1 MTTSMER
8 FGAQVRR
15 QRGEMSL
22 REVASQV
29 GISAPYLHDIEHGRR
44 SPSAETM
51 LKLAKAL
58 GVPDQAPLWDALCGR
73 MPADIERLVLASPD
87 RWDELRAMLKRPKTV
102 RAK

>member
-1 MTTSMER
+1 MTTPLER

-15 QRGEMSL
+15 HRGGMSL

-44 SPSAETM
+44 SPSTETM

-58 GVPDQAPLWDALCGR
+58 GVPDQAPLWDAMCGR